1 MQRVDHIVRAGH
13 LLTMDASETV
23 IESGALAV
31 SGGVIVDVGAEDDI
45 NARYASDSVIGG
57 EGMALMPGF
66 VNTHTHAAMVY
77 MRGMADDMPLMQ
89 WLEKHIW
96 PAEGRWM
103 SAEFVADAV
112 ELACL
117 EMLKAGVT
125 TFCDMYF
132 FQDMAAEAARRMGMR
147 AVLTSGV
154 IDFPTKTTT
163 GPDDCLAKAE
173 AQIERFKDDPMLTP
187 GIGLH
192 AAYTCS
198 SETIKKARDLA
209 LKHDALVTIHLSE
222 TEWESGELV
231 KRYCAPPAAYLNSL
245 GLFEARTI
253 ASHCVWLSE
262 PEIELLARKKVAVAH
277 CLESNLKLASGI
289 APVGKML
296 KAGVKVTIGTD
307 GAASNNDLDVM
318 AEMSA
323 AAKLHKA
330 VSMDATVMDA
340 HTALRM
346 ATVNGAEGL
355 GLKNVGRLEKGM
367 AADMILMDMH
377 KPHLVP
383 MYNVASHLVY
393 SARSSDV
400 HTVMVAGRVVVENG
414 RHVEADED
422 AIMAR
427 AVEWGNHIRTES

>member
-1 MQRVDHIVRAGH
+1 
-13 LLTMDASETV
+13 MDEQASV

-31 SGGVIVDVGAEDDI
+31 SDGLIVGVGAQDDI
-45 NARYASDSVIGG
+45 FAHYASDSVIGG
-57 EGMALMPGF
+57 SWMALMPGF

-89 WLEKHIW
+89 WLENHIW

-132 FQDMAAEAARRMGMR
+132 FQDMAAEAARSMGMR

-173 AQIERFKDDPMLTP
+173 AQILRYKGDTMITS

-192 AAYTCS
+192 SAYTCS
-198 SETIKKARDLA
+198 AETIKKARDLA
-209 LKHDALVTIHLSE
+209 LKHDVLVNIHLAE
-222 TEWESGELV
+222 TEWEAGELV
-231 KRYCAPPAAYLNSL
+231 RRYCSPPAAYLNAI
-245 GLFEARTI
+245 GLFDARTI
-253 ASHCVWLSE
+253 ASHCVWLGDE
-262 PEIELLARKKVAVAH
+262 EIDLLARKGVAVSH

-289 APVGKML
+289 ASVGKML

-330 VSMDATVMDA
+330 ISRDATVIDA
-340 HTALRM
+340 KTALRM
-346 ATVNGAEGL
+346 ATAWGAEGL
-355 GLKNVGRLEKGM
+355 GLTNVGRLVKGM
-367 AADMILMDMH
+367 AADMILIEMN

-400 HTVMVAGRVVVENG
+400 HTVMVGGRVVVEGG
-414 RHVEADED
+414 RHVGADEA
-422 AIMAR
+422 AIMER
-427 AVEWGNHIRTES
+427 AKQWGERIKAEH